1 MHLAKPA
8 FRRLL
13 LLGFSAAATAL
24 WAQSE
29 AGSATLSG
37 TASDPS
43 GAAVAGARVVVSNSG
58 TGLARELFTSEAGLY
73 TAVRLPAGSYSVSV
87 ERTGF
92 KTARRENIA
101 LNVGSYVTF
110 DFKLELGSATESVTV
125 SGEVPLVEASRSQTS
140 TVVNEKAV
148 RDLPI
153 NGRNFLDFTILSPG
167 VVRDPRTGDLSF
179 GGQRGPFNS
188 LLVDGMD
195 ANSAFWGQSVGRA
208 GFRNPYSFSQDAVQE
223 FQVNTNSFAAEIGR
237 ATGGVVNV
245 ITKSGTNQFHGTGF
259 WFYRDRAMNANTFFN
274 NRAGIARQPYHFNQF
289 GGNLGGPIVRNRL
302 FFFYNYDAQRN
313 TTPNA
318 IFFPIAAPSDALS
331 QQAVRELS
339 RYLTPYTTGQ
349 KNDIHTAKIDWNA
362 TRTQALS
369 VRFNAHRFLGT
380 NLENPGPQSANE
392 RTGDSI
398 LDTDNWTATHTWTI
412 GSNKVFDQRFI
423 YLREDNPSTANGEGP
438 EVVVRQSGV
447 NFMQFGRANFLPRFV
462 TQDKY
467 GVVQTLSWTKGRHSF
482 KFGHDLKLERS
493 QQLNSNLF
501 FGQYTFDS
509 LADFASRRPSSFAQA
524 FAGPGTT
531 GGLTFPDANEW
542 AAFAQDSWRVTQR
555 LTLNYGVRYDLF
567 AYRGNDI
574 RNADP
579 ALRAAGYQT
588 GVMPRDRNDFAGRF
602 GFAYRLDNAGRYVV
616 RGGIGTYYGRL
627 LGLVSRTI
635 QAQNGIQI
643 STLTL
648 TGAAMPSYPA
658 VFPTQPAVAGAVP
671 DIFVM
676 QPDFRTPLTHQSS
689 LNVEARLAK
698 DFSLTLGYLGVRGN
712 RLTRIR
718 DINHFPYEQLTGRFA
733 SGESVN
739 IFRRP
744 NARPN
749 RAFGRISLL
758 ESGSDSTYHGGFL
771 QLTKRYATGFQLL
784 ASYTLAKTIDSAPDA
799 TSFIP
804 NSGGEDV
811 KLVQDTLAPNND
823 RGRGEADIRHRMVA
837 SGVWDVL
844 AFDRYSNPAAK
855 LLLRGWQISSI
866 VSLQSGRP
874 FSERS
879 NVDLNND
886 GNRFTD
892 RMPGVGRNTRTG
904 PGFASVDL
912 RVSKEVP
919 VWREKVKLRLMGEA
933 FNAFNRANFTTVQQ
947 VPFNYNATTRTFT
960 PVATFGQATNT
971 ADPRILQLAARITF

>member
-1 MHLAKPA
+1 L
-8 FRRLL
+8 
-13 LLGFSAAATAL
+13 
-24 WAQSE
+24 
-29 AGSATLSG
+29 
-37 TASDPS
+37 
-43 GAAVAGARVVVSNSG
+43 G
-58 TGLARELFTSEAGLY
+58 TGFTRELRTSEGGLY
-73 TAVRLPAGSYSVSV
+73 SAVRLPAGSYSLSV
-87 ERTGF
+87 EQTGF
-92 KTARRENIA
+92 RTARLDSLV
-101 LNVGSYVTF
+101 LNVGSHLTF
-110 DFKLELGSATESVTV
+110 DVKLELGMTSESVTIAA
-125 SGEVPLVEASRSQTS
+125 EVPLVEASRSQTS

-245 ITKSGTNQFHGTGF
+245 ITKSGTNEFRGTAF

-274 NRAGIARQPYHFNQF
+274 NRAGIPRQPYHFNQF
-289 GGNLGGPIVRNRL
+289 GGNLGGPVVRNRW

-318 IFFPIAAPSDALS
+318 VFFPIAAPADVLS

-349 KNDIHTAKIDWNA
+349 RNDIHTLKIDGA
-362 TRTQALS
+362 LTRNQVVS
-369 VRFNAHRFLGT
+369 VRFNAHRFLGK

-412 GSNKVFDQRFI
+412 GANKVLDQRFI
-423 YLREDNPSTANGEGP
+423 YLREDNPSTANGEGA

-467 GVVQTLSWTKGRHSF
+467 GAVQTLSWTMGRHSL

-501 FGQYTFDS
+501 SGQYTFDS

-531 GGLTFPDANEW
+531 GGLTDPNANEW
-542 AAFAQDSWRVTQR
+542 AAFAQDSWRTSQR

-567 AYRGNDI
+567 LYQGNDV
-574 RNADP
+574 RNPDP
-579 ALRAAGYQT
+579 GLRAAGYQT
-588 GVMPRDRNDFAGRF
+588 GVMPRDRSNFAGRF
-602 GFAYRLDNAGRYVV
+602 GFAYKLDNDGRYVV
-616 RGGIGTYYGRL
+616 RGGIGSYYGRL
-627 LGLVSRTI
+627 LGLVSRTV

-648 TGAAMPSYPA
+648 TGAAMPVYPA
-658 VFPTQPAVAGAVP
+658 VFSSRPNVSGAVP

-676 QPDFRTPLTHQSS
+676 QPDFRTPLTYQSS
-689 LNVEARLAK
+689 LNLEGRLAK
-698 DFSLTLGYLGVRGN
+698 DFALTVGYLGVRGN

-718 DINHFPYEQLTGRFA
+718 DINHFPYETQDARFSTGQA
-733 SGESVN
+733 VTV
-739 IFRRP
+739 FRRP
-744 NARPN
+744 AARPN

-758 ESGSDSTYHGGFL
+758 ESAADSTYHGGFV
-771 QLTKRYATGFQLL
+771 QLTKRYATGLQLL
-784 ASYTLAKTIDSAPDA
+784 ASYTLAKTIDTAPDA

-823 RGRGEADIRHRMVA
+823 RGLGESDVRHRLVA
-837 SGVWDVL
+837 SGVWDIL
-844 AFDRYSNPAAK
+844 AVNRLSNPAAR
-855 LLLRGWQISSI
+855 LVLGGWQLSSI
-866 VSLQSGRP
+866 FSWQTGRP

-892 RMPGVGRNTRTG
+892 RMPGLGRNTRTG
-904 PGFASVDL
+904 PGFGTLDL

-919 VWREKVKLRLMGEA
+919 VWGERLKLRLMGEA
-933 FNAFNRANFTTVQQ
+933 FNALNRANFTAVQQ
-947 VPFNYNATTRTFT
+947 VPFNYAAATRTFT
-960 PVATFGQATNT
+960 PVANFGQATNT
-971 ADPRILQLAARITF
+971 GDPRILQLAARLVF